1 MAGKPPG
8 DDRRRIELS
17 PDELRL
23 LGTAVR
29 LLVNSLGRE
38 EADELEEAKAL
49 LVKLD
54 HAGSSARDGGRGGGD
69 EIA

>member
-23 LGTAVR
+23 LGTAVT

-49 LVKLD
+49 LVKLG
-54 HAGSSARDGGRGGGD
+54 HAGSSVRDGGRGGDG
-69 EIA
+69 IA

>member
-1 MAGKPPG
+1 MAGKPGG
-8 DDRRRIELS
+8 DDRRRIELTA
-17 PDELRL
+17 DELRL
-23 LGTAVR
+23 LGTAVT

-54 HAGSSARDGGRGGGD
+54 RAGSGVRGAGRGRD

>member
-1 MAGKPPG
+1 MADKAGS
-8 DDRRRIELS
+8 DDRRRVELS
-17 PDELRL
+17 PDELQL

-38 EADELEEAKAL
+38 EADELEEAQAL

-54 HAGSSARDGGRGGGD
+54 RAASSVRDAARGGDIG
-69 EIA
+69 